1 MYCKTCGKEVN
12 DNAEICPHCGCRL
25 KGVSV
30 KEEDTSNAGWAVLG
44 FFFQLIG
51 LILYLVWKDQ
61 YPLRAK
67 SVGKGALIGVI
78 VDVSVSII
86 YVIIAVCVIGIGTR
100 AYYYY

>member
-30 KEEDTSNAGWAVLG
+30 REEDAKSVGFGVLG
-44 FFFQLIG
+44 FFFPLIG

-67 SVGKGALIGVI
+67 STGKGALIGVI
-78 VDVSVSII
+78 VEVAIYIIVIAISV
-86 YVIIAVCVIGIGTR
+86 AVGTQVR
-100 AYYYY
+100 R